1 MKSDEPFK
9 TATSKSPLSEGE
21 GGGRGTT
28 VQQADKLIKAQIR
41 SYGTEYVPFEQSIG
55 RVLAEDLA
63 ADRDMPAFNRV
74 TMDGIAISY
83 NDFQN
88 GKREFH
94 IAGTQAAGEP
104 PIEISTA
111 GQCVEIMTG
120 AVLPNSVD
128 TVIRYEDVEMNGST
142 ALVLVDKIEQ
152 GQNLH
157 LRGRDR
163 KQGDFVATKGTLITP
178 ALINTIASIGKI
190 QVSVNKQPRV
200 VIISSGDELVE
211 VDETPSPWQIRKS
224 NSYTLKAVLQQ
235 YSLNPDLRHIPDEP
249 QETQQSI
256 AHCLEHYDVILL
268 SGGVSMGK
276 FDYIPRALEELSV
289 AKIIHKVQQ
298 RPGKP
303 FWFGASA
310 DGVLVFAFP
319 GNPVATFMGAYRYF
333 IPWLQASVGM
343 KTKAPVYAMLNE
355 DFTFTPELQYFLQVQ
370 LSYTTEGRL
379 TATPLAGNGSG
390 DFANLADTDAF
401 MELPLEKITFK
412 AGEVYRVWLFK

>member
-1 MKSDEPFK
+1 MRPM
-9 TATSKSPLSEGE
+9 
-21 GGGRGTT
+21 TT
-28 VQQADKLIKAQIR
+28 VQQADELIQAQVR
-41 SYGTEYVPFEQSIG
+41 NYGTERVPFELAVG
-55 RVLAEDLA
+55 RVLAEDLT

-83 NDFQN
+83 NDFKN
-88 GKREFH
+88 GAREFH

-104 PIEISTA
+104 PIDIDA
-111 GQCVEIMTG
+111 NGQCVEIMTG
-120 AVLPNSVD
+120 AVMPQSVD

-142 ALVLVDKIEQ
+142 ALILVDQIEQ

-163 KQGDFVATKGTLITP
+163 KQGDVVATKGTLITP
-178 ALINTIASIGKI
+178 ALINTIASVGKTE
-190 QVSVNKQPRV
+190 VLVNKQPRV

-211 VDETPSPWQIRKS
+211 VNETPSPWQIRRS

-235 YSLNPDLRHIPDEP
+235 YGLTADMRHIPDEP
-249 QETQQSI
+249 QQTRESI
-256 AHCLEHYDVILL
+256 GHCLENYDVILL

-343 KTKAPVYAMLNE
+343 QTKQPVYAVLSE
-355 DFTFTPELQYFLQVQ
+355 DFTFKPELQYFLQVQ
-370 LSYTTEGRL
+370 LGYTTEGKL
-379 TATPLAGNGSG
+379 TAKPIAGNGSG

-401 MELPLEKITFK
+401 MELPLEKTTFK